1 MDPARDITRLGFQR
15 WYERQ
20 MYEAYAWLTTCLLS
34 GVAFTAIIEL
44 VGFATPGLTPYLTI
58 VILYFV
64 GLMALMSFRRFWRML
79 SRAQIYADKAT
90 CKRCNS
96 YGVFD
101 MIGKLDHLLAR
112 CRKCGHEWRMA

>member
-44 VGFATPGLTPYLTI
+44 VGFATPGLTPYLTL

-90 CKRCNS
+90 CTRCNT

-101 MIGKLDHLLAR
+101 TNNELDQLLAR

>member
-34 GVAFTAIIEL
+34 GVAFTAIVEL
-44 VGFATPGLTPYLTI
+44 IGFATPGLTPYLTI
-58 VILYFV
+58 VVLYFV

-79 SRAQIYADKAT
+79 SRAQLYADKAT
-90 CKRCNS
+90 CTRCDT
-96 YGVFD
+96 YGVLD
-101 MIGKLDHLLAR
+101 MNGEPDHLLAR
-112 CRKCGHEWRMA
+112 CRKCGHEWSMA